1 MPLFTVRQ
9 GRRYRATISLNWLEQ
24 FASNDMIAQQLANAG
39 FAHVTVT
46 GSGDTREAEA
56 VWPGTDATAEI
67 PSQVAAIN
75 EVEA

>member
-1 MPLFTVRQ
+1 
-9 GRRYRATISLNWLEQ
+9 
-24 FASNDMIAQQLANAG
+24 MIAQQLANAG
-39 FAHVTVT
+39 FADVTVT